1 MLAKELKVW
10 FMVDNWAVRIIM
22 MMIIAIFISLTLF
35 RDQYKN
41 WQPFLPS
48 LVIVVVG
55 RWVMKLFFRIYAMPI

>member
-41 WQPFLPS
+41 WQPFLRS

-55 RWVMKLFFRIYAMPI
+55 S